1 MALVSD
7 LVSAIAEVEG
17 IPEPTVALAARHA
30 REAGLLSQGAR
41 GRNAPRATV
50 TDCANLLIGVNASG
64 CVVKDTPAAIETY
77 RHLQVCLVHGGQTIR
92 DDVAIYSDIH
102 HEDLVFL
109 KESRWRTFGDIFEA
123 VIKRFIKGDLEAFV
137 LKEASKYI
145 GSPHIED
152 MKREVGDDKAALA
165 ERIVASARNLAST
178 VRFEFSFR
186 RPIPSVELRISRG
199 DGARREVL
207 AEAHFLL
214 SDKDI
219 LAGKASFRGDRR
231 EVTTIGY
238 ATMLRVAEVMRDGA
252 SGPRFILSDLE

>member
-64 CVVKDTPAAIETY
+64 CVVKDTPAAIESY
-77 RHLQVCLVHGGQTIR
+77 RRLQLRSVHGGVTLR
-92 DDVAIYSDIH
+92 EDSAIYSDIC
-102 HEDLVFL
+102 HEDLKFL
-109 KESRWRTFGDIFEA
+109 EESRWRTFGDVFEA
-123 VIKRFIKGDLEAFV
+123 IIERFIKGDLEAFI

-145 GSPHIED
+145 GPPHIED
-152 MKREVGDDKAALA
+152 MKREVGDDKAALT
-165 ERIVASARNLAST
+165 ERIIAASRSLASMVT
-178 VRFEFSFR
+178 FEFSFR
-186 RPIPSVELRISRG
+186 RPIPLVKLRISHG
-199 DGARREVL
+199 HGVREDLL

-214 SDKDI
+214 SDEDI
-219 LAGKASFRGDRR
+219 LSGKANFWGDRR

-238 ATMLRVAEVMRDGA
+238 NTMLRVAEVMRDGA
-252 SGPRFILSDLE
+252 SGHRFILSDLE